1 MFRGSILKG
10 EKLTL
15 KDLRF
20 EKVKTNHLIVV
31 DKPDEDSEEKKKMLK
46 DVEKNLIEVLG
57 MEYDHS
63 FLQYVTEKM

>member
-15 KDLRF
+15 KDLKF
-20 EKVKTNHLIVV
+20 EKGKTNHLIVV
-31 DKPDEDSEEKKKMLK
+31 DKPDEDTEEKKKMLK

-57 MEYDHS
+57 M
-63 FLQYVTEKM
+63 